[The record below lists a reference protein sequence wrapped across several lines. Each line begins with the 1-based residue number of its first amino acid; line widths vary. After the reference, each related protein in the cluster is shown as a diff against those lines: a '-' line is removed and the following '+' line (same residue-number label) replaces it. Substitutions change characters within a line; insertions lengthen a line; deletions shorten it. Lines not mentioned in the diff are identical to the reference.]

1 MNGKATQRWRLGLV
15 GGAAAASLASA
26 FAATALAAGSFSD
39 PAGDNTGAL
48 DIASATVSEPAPGR
62 LKVTVAIAN
71 AQTLPVG
78 SRIDVWFDLDND
90 LRTGAE
96 GDEALARYLANGTL
110 NFSRSRDDD
119 LVRRPTTG
127 MTASFDSGVLTYEGP
142 KSAFDDVSSFGLLV
156 VTRGVQDLEDDEV
169 AAFDALPGLAR
180 AQYVAPGP
188 VTFAD
193 PEGDVPVAPDLRS
206 VRVSDAKDGTIRF
219 TVATS
224 DASLVPG
231 KTIRLAIDRDLVGGD
246 SPVDRAEVLLSFA
259 DGELSLARWDADEEE
274 WVDDAAPT
282 RARAGVAG
290 KAVVFE
296 VHRSELEDVARF
308 GFAVEAWAED
318 EDEDVAALDAAPD
331 ELDSVYTLAHR
342 PPLRLIGGEVF
353 GTPSRPVAGHHF
365 TINLPVTRSDTARGL
380 TSGKVAC
387 DVRADGSKVRATGSI
402 AKGVARCELVVPRA
416 SSVVRGS
423 MTVRSAGK
431 SITAWFAGA
440 IDFGGGVEP
449 RTESR

>member
-1 MNGKATQRWRLGLV
+1 MIGTASRHRRLGLV
-15 GGAAAASLASA
+15 GGAVAVTLASA
-26 FAATALAAGSFSD
+26 FSATALAAGSFSD

-48 DIASATVSEPAPGR
+48 DIVSATASEPAAGR
-62 LKVTVAIAN
+62 VKVSVGIAD
-71 AQTLPVG
+71 ADPLPPG

-90 LRTGAE
+90 LRTGDE
-96 GDEALARYLANGTL
+96 GDEALARYFANGTL
-110 NFSRSRDDD
+110 TFFRWRNDD

-127 MTASFDSGVLTYEGP
+127 MTASYASGVLTYEAP
-142 KSAFDDVSSFGLLV
+142 MSAFDNVSSFGLLV
-156 VTRGVQDLEDDEV
+156 VTRGVQDLEDDEAV
-169 AAFDALPGLAR
+169 AYDALPALAR
-180 AQYVAPGP
+180 AQYVVPGP

-219 TVATS
+219 AVATS
-224 DASLVPG
+224 GAALLPG
-231 KTIRLAIDRDLVGGD
+231 KIRLAIDRDLVGGN
-246 SPVDRAEVLLSFA
+246 SPVDRAEVLLSFV
-259 DGELSLARWDADEEE
+259 DGKLSLTRWDRAEEE

-290 KAVVFE
+290 RAVVFE

-308 GFAVEAWAED
+308 GFAVEAWTED
-318 EDEDVAALDAAPD
+318 EDEDVTALDVAPD
-331 ELDSVYTLAHR
+331 EFASLYTLAHR
-342 PPLRLIGGEVF
+342 PPLRLIGGELY
-353 GTPSRPVAGHHF
+353 GTPSRPVAGRRF
-365 TINLPVTRSDTARGL
+365 VVKLPVTRSDTSRGL
-380 TSGKVAC
+380 TSGNVAC
-387 DVRADGSKVRATGSI
+387 NVRADARKVRAAGSV
-402 AKGVARCELVVPRA
+402 ANGVARCVLVVPRA

-449 RTESR
+449 RTGSR